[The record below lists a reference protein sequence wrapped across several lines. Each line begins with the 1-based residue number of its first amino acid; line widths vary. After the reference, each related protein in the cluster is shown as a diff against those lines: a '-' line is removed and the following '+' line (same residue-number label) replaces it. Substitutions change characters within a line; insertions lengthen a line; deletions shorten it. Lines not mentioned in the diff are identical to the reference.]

1 MKLNELLLDFTIYL
15 NNEEAA
21 MLDNLSGVQYID
33 SFDERDK
40 VIIENLI
47 KKSLVTKV
55 HNKGSTMVVKND
67 FRPSS

>member
-1 MKLNELLLDFTIYL
+1 MKLNELLHSFTIYL

-21 MLDNLSGVQYID
+21 LLESLAGVQYID
-33 SFDERDK
+33 SFNERERI
-40 VIIENLI
+40 IIENLVR
-47 KKSLVTKV
+47 KSLVTKI